1 MPSIWKKS
9 SVHLVNV
16 SELGGIVFTEYN
28 IYRISS
34 IDRDMIGTMIML
46 GSILIISQLTVQVQA
61 RNITAFIHFN
71 EQAILQDNDGGDLSG
86 VWFTVDGQRYD
97 NTEYDM
103 SDWVYGSDPVITT
116 GIFTKDHPKEL
127 VISDN
132 ASIICL
138 ESGSLYKSCNGTGQ
152 NITEIH
158 FTYPTTWQ
166 EEH

>member
-1 MPSIWKKS
+1 
-9 SVHLVNV
+9 
-16 SELGGIVFTEYN
+16 
-28 IYRISS
+28 
-34 IDRDMIGTMIML
+34 MIGTMIML

-116 GIFTKDHPKEL
+116 GIFTKDHPR
-127 VISDN
+127 
-132 ASIICL
+132 AS
-138 ESGSLYKSCNGTGQ
+138 Y
-152 NITEIH
+152 
-158 FTYPTTWQ
+158 FR
-166 EEH
+166 